1 MTDTHT
7 RSAEISDDGLYRLL
21 LTRRWAPGPPVTFIM
36 CNPSTADDVDDDPTT
51 RRCITF
57 ATRLGAGALHL
68 VNLYAYRTPHPAEL
82 GQARRAGIGI
92 NGGPEA
98 LDTIAAAAAES
109 LKVIA
114 AWGKRP
120 PGITALGHNARIRT
134 VKDRLAGKQ
143 LWCLAV
149 NADGSPGHPLYL
161 PADAPL
167 VAWPVRGQA

>member
-1 MTDTHT
+1 MTDMLT

-51 RRCITF
+51 RRCIGF

-68 VNLYAYRTPHPAEL
+68 VNLYAYRATRPAEL
-82 GQARRAGIGI
+82 AQARRAGISI

-109 LKVIA
+109 TKVIA
-114 AWGKRP
+114 AWGVRP
-120 PGITALGHNARIRT
+120 PGITALGHAARIKSIRT
-134 VKDRLAGKQ
+134 QLAGKQ
-143 LWCLAV
+143 LWCLGV
-149 NADGSPGHPLYL
+149 
-161 PADAPL
+161 
-167 VAWPVRGQA
+167 